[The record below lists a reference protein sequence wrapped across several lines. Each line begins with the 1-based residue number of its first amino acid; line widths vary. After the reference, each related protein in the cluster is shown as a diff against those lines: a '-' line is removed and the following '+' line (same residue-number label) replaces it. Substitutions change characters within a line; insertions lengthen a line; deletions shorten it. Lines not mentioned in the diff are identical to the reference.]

1 MKANQITTK
10 ILTVLS
16 LALLLLTSCREPGQN
31 TSLKE
36 LTPTKSEMEVD
47 ASEIERVKMGLFRE
61 FAIKGRFTYHEL
73 EDYETTT
80 SRLESVFMEKKDHST
95 FLSFSGYTIPQLDT
109 EKQTQIVD
117 AYLMVIN
124 NENNYTL
131 ATNGEPIPTQVDG
144 IDCWLVPIAGK
155 VDQIEST
162 GLGFLAPLDGGHVV
176 IGVGFSL
183 NKSGERAWQKTGK
196 SEFMAF
202 VNSLQ
207 FIRQETV
214 ERDCPISTDPTYGY
228 TIENPVKLGGGSII
242 NGIPVNGYDGVSRE
256 DYYLMLLSGSNG
268 ESINVTR
275 TGSQNLGDTILDE
288 YVIAIAGEDEPRTIY
303 VDIYHY
309 SPPFA
314 PVGFSCYDYLPFE
327 EPR

>member
-1 MKANQITTK
+1 MKTNQITIK
-10 ILTVLS
+10 IFTVLS
-16 LALLLLTSCREPGQN
+16 LALFLFTSCLIPDQN
-31 TSLKE
+31 TSPKE
-36 LTPTKSEMEVD
+36 LTPTKSEIEVD
-47 ASEIERVKMGLFRE
+47 ASEIERVKMDLFRD
-61 FAIKGRFTYHEL
+61 FAIIGRFTYHKL

-80 SRLESVFMEKKDHST
+80 SRLESVFMEKQDHST
-95 FLSFSGYTIPQLDT
+95 FFSFSGYTIPQLDT

-131 ATNGEPIPTQVDG
+131 ATNGEPIPIQVDG

-155 VDQIEST
+155 VNQYKST

-183 NKSGERAWQKTGK
+183 NRSGERDWQKTGK

-207 FIRQETV
+207 FIHKETV

-228 TIENPVKLGGGSII
+228 TTENPVKIGGGSIVD
-242 NGIPVNGYDGVSRE
+242 GIPVNGYDGVRRE
-256 DYYLMLLSGSNG
+256 DYYLMLLTGSNG

-275 TGSQNLGDTILDE
+275 TGSQNMGDTILDE
-288 YVIAIAGEDEPRTIY
+288 YVIVIAGEDNPRTIY